1 MDNTKAAVE
10 TLKRALRM
18 NGFTYA
24 DVARHLGLSEA
35 SIKKMFSTCHF
46 TLARID
52 QVCELLHMD
61 FIDLV
66 RLFDEQRQRI
76 SHLTVA
82 QEEELVKNKSLLLV
96 ATCARNHYSFDEIL
110 QSFRFT
116 KAELYRHLA
125 RLEELQLLELHPH
138 NRIRLLVAEDFRWL
152 PHGPIEKFFERHM
165 LDDFINADFDQ
176 ERDIRFY
183 RQGPLTEHARDALI
197 KRINALVYEFSMLL
211 RESYEQPVSGKRNI
225 ALMVATRQWE
235 PAYMAQQR
243 RLQPEEDGQA
253 E

>member
-1 MDNTKAAVE
+1 MNNTKAAVE

-18 NGFTYA
+18 SGYTYA

-35 SIKKMFSTCHF
+35 SVKKMFSTCHF
-46 TLARID
+46 TLDRID
-52 QVCELLHMD
+52 RICELLHMD

-76 SHLTVA
+76 SHLTVE
-82 QEEELVKNKSLLLV
+82 QEDELVKDKHLLLV
-96 ATCARNHYSFDEIL
+96 ATCARNHYSFDDIL

-116 KAELYRHLA
+116 RAELYRHLA
-125 RLEELQLLELHPH
+125 RLESLKLLELHPY

-176 ERDIRFY
+176 EREIRFY
-183 RQGPLTEHARDALI
+183 RQGPLTEHAREMLI

-211 RESYEQPVSGKRNI
+211 RESHEQPVSGKKNI
-225 ALMVATRQWE
+225 GLMLATRQWE

-243 RLQPEEDGQA
+243 RTQEGNGGQV